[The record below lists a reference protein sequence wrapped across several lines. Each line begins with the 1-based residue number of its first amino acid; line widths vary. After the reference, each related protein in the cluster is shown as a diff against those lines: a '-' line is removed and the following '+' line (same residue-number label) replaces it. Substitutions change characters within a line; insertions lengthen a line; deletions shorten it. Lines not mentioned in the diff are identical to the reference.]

1 MNKKTILTIL
11 SGIVEDGDY
20 IFLWEIVWELNSINV
35 ANSLKVAKEILL
47 SLYEQGYIRLFSS
60 NWGYDTEMK
69 EICDKS
75 AILNI
80 LRDDKSYEPV
90 GVNSKYFCA
99 TETQQGRAYYAKQDQ
114 NSENSLD
121 GIK

>member
-11 SGIVEDGDY
+11 SGIVEDGEY
-20 IFLWEIVWELNSINV
+20 ISLWEIVWELNSINV

-47 SLYEQGYIRLFSS
+47 FLYEQ
-60 NWGYDTEMK
+60 GYDTEMK

-75 AILNI
+75 EILNI

-99 TETQQGRAYYAKQDQ
+99 TETQQGRAYYAKQY
-114 NSENSLD
+114 
-121 GIK
+121 

>member
-20 IFLWEIVWELNSINV
+20 ISLWEIVWELNSINV

-47 SLYEQGYIRLFSS
+47 FLYEQGYIGLFSS

-69 EICDKS
+69 EIRDKS
-75 AILNI
+75 EILNI
-80 LRDDKSYEPV
+80 LRDDKNYEPV
-90 GVNSKYFCA
+90 DVNSKYFCV
-99 TETQQGRAYYAKQDQ
+99 TETQQGRAYYAKQC
-114 NSENSLD
+114 
-121 GIK
+121 

>member
-1 MNKKTILTIL
+1 MNKKTFLTIL
-11 SGIVEDGDY
+11 SAIVEDGDY
-20 IFLWEIVWELNSINV
+20 ISLWEIVWELNSINV

-47 SLYEQGYIRLFSS
+47 FLYEQGYIRLFSS
-60 NWGYDTEMK
+60 NWGYDTETK

-75 AILNI
+75 EILNI
-80 LRDDKSYEPV
+80 LRDDKNYEPV
-90 GVNSKYFCA
+90 GVNSKYFCV